1 MLDVSLNFRPSF
13 IRFIFVLVLFATRA
27 AVIAADVLV
36 LLITWQK
43 TWDIVRQSADLEE
56 RMALSEVLLR
66 DGQSEYRHSCNSML
80 IAVDIANR
88 DGLLLVSK
96 IEVEADLEIDLD
108 V

>member
-1 MLDVSLNFRPSF
+1 MPDPHSER
-13 IRFIFVLVLFATRA
+13 IDKFIFVLVLFATRA

-66 DGQSEYRHSCNSML
+66 DGQSLYRHFCNSML
-80 IAVDIANR
+80 ISLTGTVFF
-88 DGLLLVSK
+88 L
-96 IEVEADLEIDLD
+96 
-108 V
+108 